1 MSQKIKFHLD
11 ESVSNAI
18 ANGLRKRGVDV
29 TTSGESGLIGSSD
42 KEQLAFALSQQR
54 VIFTFDDDFLS
65 LASTGIEHAGIIYT
79 RQQRQSIGN
88 IISSLVLVW
97 ECLDSEYMYGRIEFL

>member
-1 MSQKIKFHLD
+1 MSDRIKFHLD

-18 ANGLRKRGVDV
+18 ANGLRKRGIDV
-29 TTSGESGLIGSSD
+29 TTSPSSGLIGASD

-65 LASTGIEHAGIIYT
+65 LASTGIEQAGIIYT

-88 IISSLVLVW
+88 IISNLVLVW